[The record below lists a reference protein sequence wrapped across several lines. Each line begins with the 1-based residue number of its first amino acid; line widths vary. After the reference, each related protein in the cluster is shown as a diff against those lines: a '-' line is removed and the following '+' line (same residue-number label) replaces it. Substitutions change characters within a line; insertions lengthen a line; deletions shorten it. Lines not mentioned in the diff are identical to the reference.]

1 MSDLLWK
8 YSAMAVLGAN
18 NLRPCI
24 EHSTPNIVKRYLHV
38 WSGVELNSVGY
49 VTLLLVKIKQ
59 LNLES

>member
-1 MSDLLWK
+1 MQAMSDLLWK

-38 WSGVELNSVGY
+38 WNGVELNQRGLCNSASGE
-49 VTLLLVKIKQ
+49 
-59 LNLES
+59 N